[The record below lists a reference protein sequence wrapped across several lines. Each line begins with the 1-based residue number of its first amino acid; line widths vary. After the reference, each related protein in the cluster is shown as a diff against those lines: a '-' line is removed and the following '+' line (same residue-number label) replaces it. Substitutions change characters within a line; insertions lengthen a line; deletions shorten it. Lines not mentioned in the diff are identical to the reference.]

1 MPRIKA
7 WGKNRYNENLRTERK
22 GKKSTS
28 SHGNKKTEKIHKGPM
43 KLRYSSI
50 RRGFHNRLDLPIF
63 YSNRQGQP
71 LCLKRVWHW
80 TRSITGGLRVEGKGE
95 ERRDSDDEG
104 GGGLKDGRTTL

>member
-7 WGKNRYNENLRTERK
+7 CGKNRYNENLRTERK

-28 SHGNKKTEKIHKGPM
+28 SHGNKQTEQIHKGPM
-43 KLRYSSI
+43 KLKCSSI
-50 RRGFHNRLDLPIF
+50 RRGFHNRLDLPSFI
-63 YSNRQGQP
+63 
-71 LCLKRVWHW
+71 LKRVRRW

-104 GGGLKDGRTTL
+104 SGGLKDGRTTL